1 MENFIFRAVRAVILT
16 KNQQVLNLL
25 PQVSRSYDVITL
37 LPEDRSNVYTWNSKF
52 SNCLVATPCP

>member
-25 PQVSRSYDVITL
+25 PQVSRSYDIITL
-37 LPEDRSNVYTWNSKF
+37 LPKDHSNV
-52 SNCLVATPCP
+52 

>member
-25 PQVSRSYDVITL
+25 PQVLRSYDITPYYL
-37 LPEDRSNVYTWNSKF
+37 RIVVTYKLRIVNSV
-52 SNCLVATPCP
+52 VA